1 VATAVASVLRVGSFI
16 ANFGF
21 PHGDVHLDAA
31 TSESLGRGRGFWT
44 PWEEGACF
52 RPDELTPNPQLFG
65 HPVDQHGPLWPLFGA
80 PFTWLTGGDGV
91 LALQIVSMI
100 FGIAT
105 IPVAALLF
113 GKVSARAGC
122 FAAWACALAIP
133 LCDYSGNGSLY
144 MAEVFGI
151 LALPLVAGELDSP
164 RRSIGA
170 GIWLGL
176 LFLLNYQCA
185 VLVPA
190 FVAAVFVVMGLR
202 GVKPLALAGIGC
214 VAAVFP
220 WLVRNAMVFG
230 DPLYTTNPQYIV
242 HHLRLVGIDLK
253 GERPMLTGTATCG
266 QLWAGAQHWFP
277 TNFAYW
283 ATTIHLALP
292 ILPLFAPAGFARM
305 LGLRAG
311 DRRSLS
317 GVLVLSCFVALL
329 VISSLWPSPKAR
341 YVVPLVGLVAGAAMV
356 ELVEGAR
363 FLPAILVSLGTVL
376 LGWWLDAPN
385 HMGFPWREGRFL
397 LPTLLIPFLAIS
409 SLMRAALPTIALA
422 LLVVHGSFRVFLSV
436 DRAAAA
442 RLLFSNPDAVR
453 SFGPP
458 SPTFYDVLAGP
469 IEEGYDKATEVE
481 LRRIAGRLRD
491 FGIQRAIAPPELYTF
506 WRGRLV
512 TLPPFA
518 NRFDLGVLPTT
529 RDVFAADGLVVP
541 LRLTEDPNTR
551 NAIYAWL
558 SKLKATSIFG
568 TEDGAA
574 FYVAFQIPFE

>member
-1 VATAVASVLRVGSFI
+1 
-16 ANFGF
+16 
-21 PHGDVHLDAA
+21 
-31 TSESLGRGRGFWT
+31 
-44 PWEEGACF
+44 
-52 RPDELTPNPQLFG
+52 
-65 HPVDQHGPLWPLFGA
+65 
-80 PFTWLTGGDGV
+80 
-91 LALQIVSMI
+91 
-100 FGIAT
+100 
-105 IPVAALLF
+105 
-113 GKVSARAGC
+113 
-122 FAAWACALAIP
+122 
-133 LCDYSGNGSLY
+133 
-144 MAEVFGI
+144 
-151 LALPLVAGELDSP
+151 
-164 RRSIGA
+164 
-170 GIWLGL
+170 
-176 LFLLNYQCA
+176 
-185 VLVPA
+185 
-190 FVAAVFVVMGLR
+190 
-202 GVKPLALAGIGC
+202 
-214 VAAVFP
+214 
-220 WLVRNAMVFG
+220 
-230 DPLYTTNPQYIV
+230 
-242 HHLRLVGIDLK
+242 
-253 GERPMLTGTATCG
+253 MLTGTATCG

-341 YVVPLVGLVAGAAMV
+341 YVVPLVGLCRRRGDG
-356 ELVEGAR
+356 GAR
-363 FLPAILVSLGTVL
+363 RGGALPPCDPRFVGNRFVGLVARRAEPHGL
-376 LGWWLDAPN
+376 
-385 HMGFPWREGRFL
+385 PWREGRFL